1 MCLYV
6 LKPSKID
13 LFTWCGGRGQLEQF
27 ALGGGSR
34 HHHHHGRRRRRRHC
48 VSVCLGWMATGQNK
62 KKRAAT
68 PISFSKLENFVLSV
82 GRQTHTNSF
91 IPPGFF
97 FSFLTFCGKEEKKKI
112 FVCFV
117 FLLLLFAAPPDLMTV
132 QGKGGGGCLQRE
144 AINNGLVSSRVLE

>member
-1 MCLYV
+1 LYV

-27 ALGGGSR
+27 ALGRGSR

-68 PISFSKLENFVLSV
+68 PISFSKLENFFFRSVVKRTQTLSSL
-82 GRQTHTNSF
+82 RDF
-91 IPPGFF
+91 FF
-97 FSFLTFCGKEEKKKI
+97 FS
-112 FVCFV
+112 
-117 FLLLLFAAPPDLMTV
+117 
-132 QGKGGGGCLQRE
+132 
-144 AINNGLVSSRVLE
+144 S